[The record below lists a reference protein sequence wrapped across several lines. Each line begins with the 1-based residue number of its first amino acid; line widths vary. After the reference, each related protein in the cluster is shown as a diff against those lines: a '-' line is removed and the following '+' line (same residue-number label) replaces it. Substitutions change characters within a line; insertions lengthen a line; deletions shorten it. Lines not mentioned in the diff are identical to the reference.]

1 MNEIL
6 AQLIAAAIDAD
17 KIPGLDCFDMSR
29 RPRGQFDIVLKDTT
43 RIRVT
48 VEDATESAV
57 FSDDEARACQCG
69 SVRWNLLRSGN
80 IECAGCQSAANGFS
94 WANNIL

>member
-29 RPRGQFDIVLKDTT
+29 RPRGQFDIVLNDAT
-43 RIRVT
+43 RLRVT
-48 VEDATESAV
+48 VEDSTESAET
-57 FSDDEARACQCG
+57 SGDEAWACQCG
-69 SVRWNLLRSGN
+69 SVKWNILRSGN
-80 IECAGCQSAANGFS
+80 IECAGCQSVANGFS
-94 WANNIL
+94 WVNSIL